1 MIDQSTLD
9 LRGDRRAEEILA
21 RIREESRDESEKGL
35 WFEELFMR
43 IALQERE
50 LDIGEIW
57 RWVDWP
63 MREELTG
70 LDGQD
75 IGIDLVAR
83 HLTGKWVAIQC
94 KCYDLK
100 HKLGKGEVD
109 KFLGGSQQG
118 VFELRWIVTTCQ
130 WGPNAKKAIRR
141 AKPQVSRIDFSRFYD
156 VQVSERI
163 RERPVQEPWELQKVA
178 IEDTIEGLKNHNRG
192 RLVMACGTG
201 KTFTALR
208 VCEDVV
214 EDNQRILFAAPT
226 IALVS
231 QARREW
237 LRHTRRESLECLVV
251 CSDSSAGG
259 RHENEDMSVSELEC
273 PVTTDPAAIAQ
284 VLKKEEPTRVVFCTY
299 HSLQRVIEAQKQHG
313 APEFALAIAD
323 EAHRTTGITEQKV
336 SGQKVNF
343 RDFHDEQS
351 LQASKRLY
359 MTATPRIYT
368 ASSKRNMEGRGY
380 EVVDMGDSK
389 VYGPE
394 FHCLPFA
401 TAVDNGMLSDYRVIV
416 LGVSHGGVTPGLKR
430 RLERIGEQ
438 EGQNYVGSV
447 DEMTRVL
454 GVSLAVNGVTEG
466 DEVERPSKLR
476 RTMAFANSI
485 KRSKWFAEALMEP
498 EVLRRVTRQMEEGK
512 AMKVVARHLDA
523 SASARKRHQELRAL
537 ANANKESEC
546 RIVCNVKLFTEGVD
560 VPSLDAVAFLDPRES
575 HVDVVQAVGRVM
587 RRAEGKRFGYIVVPV
602 IVPPDADVVDALI
615 DGPEGYKTV
624 GRVLRALQAHD
635 GRLAKDPE
643 MFVKIYEARFTQGE
657 GLGPGGEAGPYPQS
671 LDLQEVGQNI
681 YAHVAAA
688 SGLGKPGALV
698 ADEIGYAVRRA
709 SYILKESTLE
719 TALGDALDLMPKED
733 GGAKGICTIAA
744 LLLCN
749 ACLLHRRLRD
759 TSGMRFILRLT
770 RVGGASNP
778 KEMLEAAWE
787 SILEKDYAPVFKPAL
802 AVLKALPETETVASV
817 IRELAECA
825 NRIAD
830 SLSELG
836 YDHAGPLYHRILGSA
851 KSDGAYYTNNISAL
865 MLARLALWDDFI
877 DWSDREAVR
886 NLKIIDPACGTG
898 TLLMAALQTVKSRI
912 GETSEIDEQEHD
924 ALHKEL
930 VERVLCG
937 LDINQHAIQLAACN
951 MTLGAPTVDYE
962 QMNLH
967 AMQHGLNGEGEA
979 RAGAL
984 EILATIKGEATRDNF
999 LALTQSVRGLEH
1011 LDAQHVTMGG
1021 GGEDF
1026 PMQDVDLVI
1035 MNPPFTDNAKR
1046 GRKFGKKVLRKMQ
1059 DRELHIRNEIAA
1071 TDGTAG
1077 DAITTNSIS
1086 TFFTPLADMLLKSGQ
1101 ATLAKIVPTT
1111 ACIGADGRKE
1121 RQFLAERFHVE
1132 RVITSH
1138 DPKRINFSDNT
1149 SIHESLLIC
1158 RRSAMKE
1165 SNETEFVALSR
1176 MPEKWE
1182 DAIEVA
1188 DLISGGQVGEWGSVT
1203 KWPRDRVASG
1213 DWSPVQW
1220 FSGVLTN
1227 ACKEIENLK
1236 GLDKLGQR
1244 HTTGPTGR
1252 AAQDSWKRCP
1262 NEDDPRA
1269 VQIFDSISGD
1279 LRKTMAA
1286 EPEQWVAPGGRREH
1300 LWQRVLS
1307 GSGHLFVATRM
1318 NTQSGRVS
1326 AIYSQQKTFGFGWIP
1341 VSVSDEREGK
1351 ALCVWWNSTLARLL
1365 LLNRRA
1371 KTLTYPK
1378 WSVKHILSMP
1388 VPRLES
1394 AAVRELVSAWD
1405 KTCRTE
1411 FLQMKYGDEDKARRV
1426 IDDAVAEVVGL
1437 EKDKVSGWRCLLAK
1451 EPTVSGERHIG

>member
-1 MIDQSTLD
+1 MPDQNTFD
-9 LRGDRRAEEILA
+9 LRGDRRAEEILE

-35 WFEELFMR
+35 WFEELVMR
-43 IALQERE
+43 IAIQEPE
-50 LDIGEIW
+50 LEVGEIW

-70 LDGQD
+70 LDGRD

-83 HLTGKWVAIQC
+83 RLTGEWIAIQC
-94 KCYDLK
+94 KCYDDK
-100 HKLGKGEVD
+100 HTLGKGEVD
-109 KFLGGSQQG
+109 KFLGGSQQE

-130 WGPNAKKAIRR
+130 WGPNAKKAILR
-141 AKPQVSRIDFSRFYD
+141 ADPQVSRIDFSRFYD

-163 RERPVQEPWELQKVA
+163 RERPVQEPWALQEAA
-178 IEDTIEGLKNHNRG
+178 IEDTIEGLKNHARG

-208 VCEDVV
+208 VCEDIV
-214 EDNQRILFAAPT
+214 EDNQCILFAAPT

-237 LRHTRRESLECLVV
+237 LRHTQRKLECLVV
-251 CSDSSAGG
+251 CSDPSAGG
-259 RHENEDMSVSELEC
+259 RHENEDMFVSELEC
-273 PVTTDPAAIAQ
+273 PVTTEPETIASA
-284 VLKKEEPTRVVFCTY
+284 LKKEAPTRVVFCTY
-299 HSLQRVIEAQKQHG
+299 HSLRRVIEAQEQHG
-313 APEFALAIAD
+313 APEFDLAIAD
-323 EAHRTTGITEQKV
+323 EAHRTTGIAGRDE
-336 SGQKVNF
+336 SGRRVNF
-343 RDFHDEQS
+343 RDFHDEHC
-351 LQASKRLY
+351 LRADKRLY

-368 ASSKRNMEGRGY
+368 ASSRRNMEGRGY
-380 EVVDMGDSK
+380 EIVDMGDQK

-401 TAVDNGMLSDYRVIV
+401 TAVDNKMLSDYRVIV
-416 LGVSHGGVTPGLKR
+416 LGVSHAGVTPGLKR
-430 RLERIGEQ
+430 RLEKIGEQ
-438 EGQNYVGSV
+438 EGQNYVASV
-447 DEMTRVL
+447 NEMTRVL

-466 DEVERPSKLR
+466 EEIERPWKLQ

-498 EVLRRVTRQMEEGK
+498 EVLRRVTRQMEEGR

-523 SASARKRHQELRAL
+523 SASARRRNQELRAL
-537 ANANKESEC
+537 ANADKEGEC

-587 RRAEGKRFGYIVVPV
+587 RKAEGKRFGYIVVPV
-602 IVPPDADVVDALI
+602 VVSPDADVADALI
-615 DGPEGYKTV
+615 SGPEGYQTV

-643 MFVKIYEARFTQGE
+643 MFVKIYEVRSSQGG
-657 GLGPGGEAGPYPQS
+657 GLGPGGEEGAHPQS

-698 ADEIGYAVRRA
+698 ADEIEYAVRRA
-709 SYILKESTLE
+709 SYILQEAGLE
-719 TALGDALDLMPKED
+719 TALGNALDLMPKED
-733 GGAKGICTIAA
+733 GGSKGICTIAA

-759 TSGMRFILRLT
+759 TSGMQFILRLT
-770 RVGGASNP
+770 SVGGASNP
-778 KEMLEAAWE
+778 KEMLEVAWE
-787 SILEKDYAPVFKPAL
+787 NILEKDYAPVFKPAL
-802 AVLKALPETETVASV
+802 AVLKVLPETETAANV

-865 MLARLALWDDFI
+865 MLARLALRNDFI

-898 TLLMAALQTVKSRI
+898 TLLMAALQTIKSRI
-912 GETSEIDEQEHD
+912 GETSEINEQAHD

-962 QMNLH
+962 RMNLH

-979 RAGAL
+979 RAGTL
-984 EILATIKGEATRDNF
+984 EILATTQDGATRDNL

-1011 LDAQHVTMGG
+1011 LDAQHVTMR
-1021 GGEDF
+1021 GGERDDF
-1026 PMQDVDLVI
+1026 PMQDMDVVI

-1046 GRKFGKKVLRKMQ
+1046 GRKFGKRVLREMQ
-1059 DRELHIRNEIAA
+1059 DRELYIRNVVAA
-1071 TDGTAG
+1071 TDRAAG
-1077 DAITTNSIS
+1077 NAITTNSIS
-1086 TFFTPLADMLLKSGQ
+1086 TFFTPLADMLLKSNHG
-1101 ATLAKIVPTT
+1101 TLAKIVPTT

-1121 RQFLAERFHVE
+1121 RRFLAERFHVE

-1138 DPKRINFSDNT
+1138 DPKRINFSDST

-1158 RRSAMKE
+1158 RRQSE
-1165 SNETEFVALSR
+1165 EIGETEFVALSK
-1176 MPEKWE
+1176 MPKKWE
-1182 DAIEVA
+1182 DAVEAA
-1188 DLISGGQVGEWGSVT
+1188 DAISEGRIGEWGSVIR
-1203 KWPRDRVASG
+1203 WPRSRVADG

-1220 FSGVLTN
+1220 FSGVLID
-1227 ACKEIENLK
+1227 AILEIENLA
-1236 GLDKLGQR
+1236 GLEPLGVR
-1244 HTTGPTGR
+1244 HKTGPTER
-1252 AAQDSWKRCP
+1252 TAQDSWKKCK
-1262 NEDDPRA
+1262 EKDDPR
-1269 VQIFDSISGD
+1269 VVKIFASTSGQ

-1286 EPEQWVAPGGRREH
+1286 EPEQWVVPGGRRAH
-1300 LWQRVLS
+1300 LWQRVLQ
-1307 GSGHLFVATRM
+1307 GKGQFFVATRID
-1318 NTQSGRVS
+1318 TQSGRIT
-1326 AIYSQQKTFGFGWIP
+1326 ALYSPRKTFGFGWLP
-1341 VSVSDEREGK
+1341 VPTANEQESK
-1351 ALCVWWNSTLARLL
+1351 ALCAWWNSTPARLL

-1371 KTLTYPK
+1371 KKLTYPK
-1378 WSVKHILSMP
+1378 LSVKHIKSTLIP
-1388 VPRLES
+1388 KLES
-1394 AAVRELVSAWD
+1394 SVIDCLVSAYEQSCHMVFR
-1405 KTCRTE
+1405 K
-1411 FLQMKYGDEDKARRV
+1411 MKYGDEDEARRIV
-1426 IDDAVAEVVGL
+1426 DDAAAEVAGLDKGKVAE
-1437 EKDKVSGWRCLLAK
+1437 WRHVLAQ
-1451 EPTVSGERHIG
+1451 EPTVSK

>member
-1 MIDQSTLD
+1 MPDQNTFD
-9 LRGDRRAEEILA
+9 LRGDRRAEEILE
-21 RIREESRDESEKGL
+21 RIRAESRDESEKGL
-35 WFEELFMR
+35 WFEELVMR
-43 IALQERE
+43 IALQEPE
-50 LDIGEIW
+50 LEVGEIW

-63 MREELTG
+63 VREELTG
-70 LDGQD
+70 LDGRD

-83 HLTGKWVAIQC
+83 RLTGEWVAIQC
-94 KCYDLK
+94 KCYDDK
-100 HKLGKGEVD
+100 HTLGKGEVD
-109 KFLGGSQQG
+109 KFLGGSQQE
-118 VFELRWIVTTCQ
+118 VFGLRWIVTTCQ
-130 WGPNAKKAIRR
+130 WGPNAKKAILR
-141 AKPQVSRIDFSRFYD
+141 ADPQVSRIDFSRFYD

-163 RERPVQEPWELQKVA
+163 RERPVQKPWTLQEAA
-178 IEDTIEGLKNHNRG
+178 IEDTIEGLKNHARG

-214 EDNQRILFAAPT
+214 EDNQCILFAAPT

-237 LRHTRRESLECLVV
+237 LRHTQRKLECLVV
-251 CSDSSAGG
+251 CSDPSAGG
-259 RHENEDMSVSELEC
+259 RHENEDMFISELEC
-273 PVTTDPAAIAQ
+273 PVTTEPEAIALA
-284 VLKKEEPTRVVFCTY
+284 LKKEAPTRVVFCTY
-299 HSLQRVIEAQKQHG
+299 HSLRRVIEAQEQHG
-313 APEFALAIAD
+313 APEFDLAIAD
-323 EAHRTTGITEQKV
+323 EAHRTTGIAERGE
-336 SGQKVNF
+336 SRRRVNF
-343 RDFHDEQS
+343 RDFHDEHR
-351 LQASKRLY
+351 LWADKRLY

-368 ASSKRNMEGRGY
+368 ASSRRNMEGRGY
-380 EVVDMGDSK
+380 EIVDMSDQK

-401 TAVDNGMLSDYRVIV
+401 TAVDNKMLSDYRVIV
-416 LGVSHGGVTPGLKR
+416 LGVSHAGVTPGLRR
-430 RLERIGEQ
+430 RLEKIGEQ
-438 EGQNYVGSV
+438 EGQNYVASV
-447 DEMTRVL
+447 NEMTRVL
-454 GVSLAVNGVTEG
+454 GVSLAVNGITEG
-466 DEVERPSKLR
+466 EEVERPWKLQ

-498 EVLRRVTRQMEEGK
+498 EVLRRVTRQMEEGR

-523 SASARKRHQELRAL
+523 SASARRRNQELRAL
-537 ANANKESEC
+537 ANANKEGEC

-587 RRAEGKRFGYIVVPV
+587 RKAEGKRFGYIVVPV
-602 IVPPDADVVDALI
+602 VVPPDADVADALI
-615 DGPEGYKTV
+615 NGPEGYQTV

-643 MFVKIYEARFTQGE
+643 MFVKIYEARSSQGG
-657 GLGPGGEAGPYPQS
+657 GLGAGGEEGVYPQS

-698 ADEIGYAVRRA
+698 ADEIEYVVRRA
-709 SYILKESTLE
+709 SYILQESGLE
-719 TALGDALDLMPKED
+719 AELGKTLDLTPEVD
-733 GGAKGICTIAA
+733 GGARGICTIAA

-759 TSGMRFILRLT
+759 TSGMQFILRLT
-770 RVGGASNP
+770 RVGGASDP

-787 SILEKDYAPVFKPAL
+787 SILEKDYFPVFKPAL
-802 AVLKALPETETVASV
+802 AVLKALPKTESVASV

-851 KSDGAYYTNNISAL
+851 RSDGAYYTNNISAL
-865 MLARLALWDDFI
+865 MLARLALRDDFI

-898 TLLMAALQTVKSRI
+898 TLLMAALQTIKSRI
-912 GETSEIDEQEHD
+912 GKTSEIDERAHD

-962 QMNLH
+962 RMNLH

-979 RAGAL
+979 RAGTL
-984 EILATIKGEATRDNF
+984 EILATTQSEATRDN
-999 LALTQSVRGLEH
+999 LHALTQSVRGLEH
-1011 LDAQHVTMGG
+1011 LDALHVTMRD
-1021 GGEDF
+1021 GERGDF
-1026 PMQDVDLVI
+1026 PMQDMDVVI

-1046 GRKFGKKVLRKMQ
+1046 GRKFGKRVLRKMQ
-1059 DRELHIRNEIAA
+1059 DRELYIRNVIAA
-1071 TDGTAG
+1071 TDGAAG

-1086 TFFTPLADMLLKSGQ
+1086 TFFTPLADMLLKSNHG
-1101 ATLAKIVPTT
+1101 TLAKIVPTT

-1138 DPKRINFSDNT
+1138 DPKRINFSDST

-1158 RRSAMKE
+1158 RRQSE
-1165 SNETEFVALSR
+1165 GIGETEFVALNK
-1176 MPEKWE
+1176 MPKKWE
-1182 DAIEVA
+1182 DAVEAA
-1188 DLISGGQVGEWGSVT
+1188 DAISEGRIGEWGSVIR
-1203 KWPRDRVASG
+1203 WPRSRVADG

-1220 FSGVLTN
+1220 FSGVLID
-1227 ACKEIENLK
+1227 AILEIENLA
-1236 GLDKLGQR
+1236 GLEPLGVR
-1244 HTTGPTGR
+1244 HRTGPTGR
-1252 AAQDSWKRCP
+1252 TAQDSWERREEK
-1262 NEDDPRA
+1262 DDPRA
-1269 VQIFDSISGD
+1269 VKIFDSMSGV
-1279 LRKTMAA
+1279 LHNMMAA

-1307 GSGHLFVATRM
+1307 GGGHLFVAARM

-1341 VSVSDEREGK
+1341 VLVSDEREGK

-1378 WSVKHILSMP
+1378 WSVKHIKSTLIP
-1388 VPRLES
+1388 KLEPS
-1394 AAVRELVSAWD
+1394 AINCLVSAYEQ
-1405 KTCRTE
+1405 TCHMAFRR
-1411 FLQMKYGDEDKARRV
+1411 MKYGDEDEARRI
-1426 IDDAVAEVVGL
+1426 IDDAAAEVAGLDKGKVAE
-1437 EKDKVSGWRCLLAK
+1437 WRHVLAQ
-1451 EPTVSGERHIG
+1451 EPTVSK